1 MKKNNSQ
8 KIPRN
13 VWVLGLV
20 SFFNDV
26 ASEMVYPIVPI
37 FMTQVLKASTTAV
50 GLVEGIAE
58 STAAL
63 TKFIFGYLSDKF
75 QKRKPFVAF
84 GYTFS
89 ALSKGV
95 IGLASSWPL
104 VLFSRFLDRL
114 GKGLRTGSRDALL
127 LQNTDEK
134 NKGFIFGFHR
144 AFDSA
149 GAVLGPILGLLLIYF
164 FGNNLRLIFYLA
176 TIPGI
181 LGVLLLILLVKEEK
195 TNPSKSTKKFS
206 FSWKFLNPK
215 VKLFL
220 LISFI
225 FALGNSSDAFLILRA
240 KNLGLTTQMAVFVYV
255 LYNLVQTLLST
266 PLGKLSDK
274 VGHRK
279 MFAFGLLVFS
289 FVYLSFGA
297 IANSLFLWFLFPIY
311 GIYIAATDG
320 VSKAYLGEFINE
332 KEAGSV
338 YGLYQMLLALAS
350 FFASFIG
357 GILWTKIN
365 PSSTFYF
372 GAIMAFLSFSILSF
386 GKFWKKFNLICAQI
400 KL

>member
-1 MKKNNSQ
+1 
-8 KIPRN
+8 
-13 VWVLGLV
+13 LGLV
-20 SFFNDV
+20 SFFNDT
-26 ASEMVYPIVPI
+26 ASEMVYPIIPI

-63 TKFIFGYLSDKF
+63 TKFVFGYFSDKF
-75 QKRKPFVAF
+75 QRRKPFVSL

-89 ALSKGV
+89 ALSKGI
-95 IGLASSWPL
+95 IGFSSSWPL

-114 GKGLRTGSRDALL
+114 GKGLRTGARDALL
-127 LQNTDEK
+127 LQNTNEK

-144 AFDSA
+144 SLDSA
-149 GAVLGPILGLLLIYF
+149 GAVLGPILGLIFIYLF
-164 FGNNLRLIFYLA
+164 ANNLRLIFYLA
-176 TIPGI
+176 TIPGFFA
-181 LGVLLLILLVKEEK
+181 VLLLILLVSEKKEVSPPTK
-195 TNPSKSTKKFS
+195 TSQKFS

-220 LISFI
+220 IISFI

-240 KNLGLTTQMAVFVYV
+240 KNLGLTTQLAMAAYV
-255 LYNLVQTLLST
+255 LYNLVQTLLGT
-266 PLGKLSDK
+266 YLGKLSDK
-274 VGHRK
+274 IGHRK

-289 FVYLSFGA
+289 FVYFSFGV
-297 IANSLFLWFLFPIY
+297 IKNSLFLWFLFPIY

-320 VSKAYLGEFINE
+320 VSKAYLGEFISE

-350 FFASFIG
+350 FFASFVG
-357 GILWTKIN
+357 GILWTKIG
-365 PSSTFYF
+365 PQATFYF

-386 GKFWKKFNLICAQI
+386 FKFWKKI
-400 KL
+400 

>member
-1 MKKNNSQ
+1 MKEQ
-8 KIPRN
+8 ETKIPKN
-13 VWVLGLV
+13 VLILGLV
-20 SFFNDV
+20 SFCNDT

-75 QKRKPFVAF
+75 QRRKPFVTL

-89 ALSKGV
+89 AFSKGI
-95 IGLASSWPL
+95 IGFSSSWPL

-114 GKGLRTGSRDALL
+114 GKGLRTGARDALL
-127 LQNTDEK
+127 LQNTNEK

-144 AFDSA
+144 SLDSA
-149 GAVLGPILGLLLIYF
+149 GAVLGPILGLIFIYLF
-164 FGNNLRLIFYLA
+164 ANNLRLIFYLA
-176 TIPGI
+176 TIPGFFA
-181 LGVLLLILLVKEEK
+181 VLLLILLVSEKKEVG
-195 TNPSKSTKKFS
+195 PSTKTLQKFS
-206 FSWKFLNPK
+206 FSFRFLNPK

-220 LISFI
+220 IISFI

-240 KNLGLTTQMAVFVYV
+240 KNLGLTTQLAVAAYV
-255 LYNLVQTLLST
+255 LYNLVQTLLGT
-266 PLGKLSDK
+266 YLGKLSDK

-289 FVYLSFGA
+289 FVYFSFGV
-297 IANSLFLWFLFPIY
+297 IKDSLFLWFLFPIY

-320 VSKAYLGEFINE
+320 VSKAYLGEFISE

-350 FFASFIG
+350 FFASFVG
-357 GILWTKIN
+357 GILWTKIG
-365 PSSTFYF
+365 PQATFYF
-372 GAIMAFLSFSILSF
+372 GAIMAFISFSILSF
-386 GKFWKKFNLICAQI
+386 GKFWKKI
-400 KL
+400 

>member
-1 MKKNNSQ
+1 MKEQKT
-8 KIPRN
+8 KIPKN
-13 VWVLGLV
+13 VLILGLV
-20 SFFNDV
+20 SFFNDT

-75 QKRKPFVAF
+75 QRRKPFVTL

-89 ALSKGV
+89 AFSKGV
-95 IGLASSWPL
+95 IGLATAWPM

-114 GKGLRTGSRDALL
+114 GKGLRTGARDALL
-127 LQNTDEK
+127 LQNTEEK

-144 AFDSA
+144 SLDSA
-149 GAVLGPILGLLLIYF
+149 GAVLGPILGLILIYF
-164 FGNNLRLIFYLA
+164 FANNLRLIFYLA
-176 TIPGI
+176 TIPGF
-181 LGVLLLILLVKEEK
+181 LAVLLLILLVSEKKEVG
-195 TNPSKSTKKFS
+195 PSTKTSQKFS

-220 LISFI
+220 IISFI

-240 KNLGLTTQMAVFVYV
+240 KNLGLTTQLAVAAYV
-255 LYNLVQTLLST
+255 LYNLVQTLLGT
-266 PLGKLSDK
+266 YLGKLSDK
-274 VGHRK
+274 IGHRK

-289 FVYLSFGA
+289 FVYFSFGV
-297 IANSLFLWFLFPIY
+297 IKNSLFLWFLFPIY

-320 VSKAYLGEFINE
+320 VSKAYLGEFISE

-350 FFASFIG
+350 FFASFVG

-365 PSSTFYF
+365 PPSTFYF
-372 GAIMAFLSFSILSF
+372 GAIMAFFSFLTLSF
-386 GKFWKKFNLICAQI
+386 GKFLKKI
-400 KL
+400 

>member
-58 STAAL
+58 STAAI

-75 QKRKPFVAF
+75 QRRKPFVVF

-89 ALSKGV
+89 ALSKGI
-95 IGLASSWPL
+95 IGLATAWPL

-127 LQNTDEK
+127 LQNTDKK

-149 GAVLGPILGLLLIYF
+149 GAVLGPIIGLLLIYF
-164 FGNNLRLIFYLA
+164 FNNNLRLIFYLA

-181 LGVLLLILLVKEEK
+181 LGVLLLLFLVKEK
-195 TNPSKSTKKFS
+195 RNRNLLKSNKKFS
-206 FSWKFLNPK
+206 FSWKFLNSK

-240 KNLGLTTQMAVFVYV
+240 KNLGLTTQLAVFVYV
-255 LYNLVQTLLST
+255 LYNLVQTVLAT

-274 VGHRK
+274 IGHRK

-289 FVYLSFGA
+289 LVYFAFGL
-297 IANSLFLWFLFPIY
+297 INNSLFLWFLFPIY

-320 VSKAYLGEFINE
+320 VSKAYLGEFISE
-332 KEAGSV
+332 EEAGSV
-338 YGLYQMLLALAS
+338 YGLYQMLIAFAS
-350 FFASFIG
+350 FFASFLG
-357 GILWTKIN
+357 GILWTKIG
-365 PSSTFYF
+365 PFATFYF
-372 GAIMAFLSFSILSF
+372 GAIMSFLSFSILSF
-386 GKFWKKFNLICAQI
+386 GKFWKKI
-400 KL
+400 

>member
-1 MKKNNSQ
+1 MKKNSSQ

-13 VWVLGLV
+13 VFILGLV
-20 SFFNDV
+20 SFFNDT

-75 QKRKPFVAF
+75 KKRKPFVTL

-89 ALSKGV
+89 AASKTM
-95 IGLASSWPL
+95 IGLATAWPM

-114 GKGLRTGSRDALL
+114 GKGLRTGARDALL
-127 LQNTDEK
+127 LQNTNEK

-144 AFDSA
+144 SLDSA
-149 GAVLGPILGLLLIYF
+149 GAVLGPILGLILIYF
-164 FGNNLRLIFYLA
+164 FANNLRLIFYLA
-176 TIPGI
+176 TIPGF
-181 LGVLLLILLVKEEK
+181 LAVLLLILLVSEK
-195 TNPSKSTKKFS
+195 KGVSPSTKTPQKFS

-240 KNLGLTTQMAVFVYV
+240 KNLGLTTQLAVAAYV
-255 LYNLVQTLLST
+255 LYNLVQTLLGVY
-266 PLGKLSDK
+266 LGKLSDK
-274 VGHRK
+274 IGHRK
-279 MFAFGLLVFS
+279 MFAFGLLVFA
-289 FVYLSFGA
+289 FVYFSFGV
-297 IANSLFLWFLFPIY
+297 IKNSLFLWFLFPIY

-320 VSKAYLGEFINE
+320 VSKAYLGEFISE

-338 YGLYQMLLALAS
+338 YGLYQMLLAFAS
-350 FFASFIG
+350 FFASFVG
-357 GILWTKIN
+357 GILWTKIG
-365 PSSTFYF
+365 PQATFYF
-372 GAIMAFLSFSILSF
+372 GAIMAFLSFLALF
-386 GKFWKKFNLICAQI
+386 LGKFWRKI
-400 KL
+400 

>member
-1 MKKNNSQ
+1 MKEQKT
-8 KIPRN
+8 KIPKN
-13 VWVLGLV
+13 VLILGLV
-20 SFFNDV
+20 SFFNDT

-75 QKRKPFVAF
+75 QRRKPFVTL

-89 ALSKGV
+89 AFSKGV
-95 IGLASSWPL
+95 IGLASSWPM

-114 GKGLRTGSRDALL
+114 GKGLRTGARDALL
-127 LQNTDEK
+127 LQNTEEK

-144 AFDSA
+144 SLDSA
-149 GAVLGPILGLLLIYF
+149 GAVLGPILGLILIYF
-164 FGNNLRLIFYLA
+164 FANNLRLIFYLA
-176 TIPGI
+176 TIPGF
-181 LGVLLLILLVKEEK
+181 LAVLLLILLVSEKKEVG
-195 TNPSKSTKKFS
+195 PSTKTSQKFS

-240 KNLGLTTQMAVFVYV
+240 KNLGLTTQLAVAAYV
-255 LYNLVQTLLST
+255 LYNLVQTLLGT
-266 PLGKLSDK
+266 YLGKLSDK
-274 VGHRK
+274 IGHRK
-279 MFAFGLLVFS
+279 MFAFGLLVFA
-289 FVYLSFGA
+289 FVYFSFGV
-297 IANSLFLWFLFPIY
+297 IKNSLFLWFLFPIY

-320 VSKAYLGEFINE
+320 VSKAYLGEFISE

-386 GKFWKKFNLICAQI
+386 GKFWKKI
-400 KL
+400 

>member
-1 MKKNNSQ
+1 MKKDGSQ

-181 LGVLLLILLVKEEK
+181 LGVLLLILLVKEGK

-279 MFAFGLLVFS
+279 MFAFGLLIFS
-289 FVYLSFGA
+289 FVYFSFGA

-320 VSKAYLGEFINE
+320 VSKAYLGEFISE

-338 YGLYQMLLALAS
+338 YGLYQMLLAFAS
-350 FFASFIG
+350 FFASFVG
-357 GILWTKIN
+357 GILWTKIG
-365 PSSTFYF
+365 PSTTFYF
-372 GAIMAFLSFSILSF
+372 GTIMAFLSFSILSF
-386 GKFWKKFNLICAQI
+386 GKFWKKI
-400 KL
+400 

>member
-1 MKKNNSQ
+1 MKKNSSQ

-13 VWVLGLV
+13 VFILGLV
-20 SFFNDV
+20 SFFNDT

-75 QKRKPFVAF
+75 QRRKPFVSL

-89 ALSKGV
+89 ALSKGI

-114 GKGLRTGSRDALL
+114 GKGLRTGARDALL

-134 NKGFIFGFHR
+134 NKGYIFGFHR
-144 AFDSA
+144 SLDSA
-149 GAVLGPILGLLLIYF
+149 GAVLGPILGLILIYF
-164 FGNNLRLIFYLA
+164 FANNLRLIFYLA
-176 TIPGI
+176 TIPGF
-181 LGVLLLILLVKEEK
+181 LAVLLLILLVSEK
-195 TNPSKSTKKFS
+195 KGGGTSTKPPQKFS

-240 KNLGLTTQMAVFVYV
+240 KNLGLTTQLAVAAYV
-255 LYNLVQTLLST
+255 LYNLVQTLLGVY
-266 PLGKLSDK
+266 LGKLSDK
-274 VGHRK
+274 IGHRK

-289 FVYLSFGA
+289 FVYFSFGV
-297 IANSLFLWFLFPIY
+297 IKNSLFLWFLFPIY

-320 VSKAYLGEFINE
+320 VSKAYLGEFISE

-338 YGLYQMLLALAS
+338 YGLYQMLLAFAS
-350 FFASFIG
+350 FFASFVG
-357 GILWTKIN
+357 GILWTKIG
-365 PSSTFYF
+365 PQATFYF

-386 GKFWKKFNLICAQI
+386 GKFWKKI
-400 KL
+400 

>member
-1 MKKNNSQ
+1 MKEQKT
-8 KIPRN
+8 KIPKN
-13 VWVLGLV
+13 VFILGLV
-20 SFFNDV
+20 SFFNDT

-37 FMTQVLKASTTAV
+37 FMTQVLRASTTAV

-75 QKRKPFVAF
+75 QRRKPFVSL

-89 ALSKGV
+89 ALSKGI

-114 GKGLRTGSRDALL
+114 GKGLRTGARDALL

-134 NKGFIFGFHR
+134 NKGYIFGFHR
-144 AFDSA
+144 SLDSA
-149 GAVLGPILGLLLIYF
+149 GAVLGPILGLIFIYF
-164 FGNNLRLIFYLA
+164 FANNLRLIFYLA
-176 TIPGI
+176 TIPGF
-181 LGVLLLILLVKEEK
+181 LAVLLLILLVSEKKEVGPLTK
-195 TNPSKSTKKFS
+195 TSQKFS
-206 FSWKFLNPK
+206 FSWKLLNPK

-240 KNLGLTTQMAVFVYV
+240 KNLGLTTQLAVAAYV
-255 LYNLVQTLLST
+255 LYNLVQTLLGT
-266 PLGKLSDK
+266 YLGKLSDK
-274 VGHRK
+274 IGHRR

-289 FVYLSFGA
+289 FVYFSFGV
-297 IANSLFLWFLFPIY
+297 IKDSLFLWFLFPIY

-320 VSKAYLGEFINE
+320 VSKAYLGEFISE
-332 KEAGSV
+332 KEVGSV

-350 FFASFIG
+350 FFASFFG
-357 GILWTKIN
+357 GILWTKIG
-365 PSSTFYF
+365 PQATFYF
-372 GAIMAFLSFSILSF
+372 GVIIAFLSFSIFSL
-386 GKFWKKFNLICAQI
+386 GKFWKKI
-400 KL
+400 

>member
-1 MKKNNSQ
+1 MKEQKT
-8 KIPRN
+8 KIPKN
-13 VWVLGLV
+13 VLILGLV
-20 SFFNDV
+20 SFFNDT

-63 TKFIFGYLSDKF
+63 TKFIFGYFSDKF
-75 QKRKPFVAF
+75 QRRKPFVTL

-89 ALSKGV
+89 AFSKGV
-95 IGLASSWPL
+95 IGIASSWPL

-114 GKGLRTGSRDALL
+114 GKGLRTGARDALL
-127 LQNTDEK
+127 LQNTNEK

-144 AFDSA
+144 SLDSA
-149 GAVLGPILGLLLIYF
+149 GAVLGPILGLIFIYF
-164 FGNNLRLIFYLA
+164 FANNLRLIFYLA
-176 TIPGI
+176 TIPGFFA
-181 LGVLLLILLVKEEK
+181 VLLLILLVSEKKEVGPLTK
-195 TNPSKSTKKFS
+195 TSQKFS
-206 FSWKFLNPK
+206 FSFRFLNPK

-220 LISFI
+220 IISFI

-240 KNLGLTTQMAVFVYV
+240 KNLGLTTQLAVAAYV
-255 LYNLVQTLLST
+255 LYNLVQTLLGT
-266 PLGKLSDK
+266 YLGKLSDK
-274 VGHRK
+274 IGHRK

-289 FVYLSFGA
+289 FVYFSFGV
-297 IANSLFLWFLFPIY
+297 IKNSLFLWFLFPIY

-320 VSKAYLGEFINE
+320 VSKAYLGEFISE

-350 FFASFIG
+350 FFASFFG
-357 GILWTKIN
+357 GILWTKIG
-365 PSSTFYF
+365 PQATFYF

-386 GKFWKKFNLICAQI
+386 FKFWKKI
-400 KL
+400 

>member
-1 MKKNNSQ
+1 MKEQKT
-8 KIPRN
+8 KIPKN
-13 VWVLGLV
+13 VLILGLV
-20 SFFNDV
+20 SFFNDT

-63 TKFIFGYLSDKF
+63 TKFIFGYFSDKF
-75 QKRKPFVAF
+75 QRRKPFVTL

-89 ALSKGV
+89 AFSKGI
-95 IGLASSWPL
+95 IGFSSSWLL

-114 GKGLRTGSRDALL
+114 GKGLRTGARDALL
-127 LQNTDEK
+127 LQNTNEK

-144 AFDSA
+144 SLDSA
-149 GAVLGPILGLLLIYF
+149 GAVLGPILGLIFIYLF
-164 FGNNLRLIFYLA
+164 ANNLRLIFYLA
-176 TIPGI
+176 TIPG
-181 LGVLLLILLVKEEK
+181 LFAVLLLILLVSEKKEVG
-195 TNPSKSTKKFS
+195 PSTKTSQKFS

-240 KNLGLTTQMAVFVYV
+240 KNLGLTTQLAVSAYV
-255 LYNLVQTLLST
+255 LYNLVQTLLGT
-266 PLGKLSDK
+266 YLGKLSDK
-274 VGHRK
+274 IGHRK

-289 FVYLSFGA
+289 FVYFSFGV
-297 IANSLFLWFLFPIY
+297 IKDSLLLWFLFPIY

-320 VSKAYLGEFINE
+320 VSKAYLGEFISE

-350 FFASFIG
+350 FFASFVG
-357 GILWTKIN
+357 GILWTKIG
-365 PSSTFYF
+365 PQATFYF
-372 GAIMAFLSFSILSF
+372 GAIMASLSFSILSF
-386 GKFWKKFNLICAQI
+386 FKFWKKI
-400 KL
+400 

>member
-1 MKKNNSQ
+1 MKKNDSK

-50 GLVEGIAE
+50 GLVEGVAE

-75 QKRKPFVAF
+75 QRRKPFVAF
-84 GYTFS
+84 GYIFS
-89 ALSKGV
+89 ALSKGI
-95 IGLASSWPL
+95 IGLATTWPL

-127 LQNTDEK
+127 LQNTDQK

-144 AFDSA
+144 SLDSA

-164 FGNNLRLIFYLA
+164 FANNLRLIFYLA
-176 TIPGI
+176 TVPG
-181 LGVLLLILLVKEEK
+181 LLAVLLLILLVKEKPIK
-195 TNPSKSTKKFS
+195 TNKKDRQKSPFS
-206 FSWKFLNPK
+206 LKCLNPK

-240 KNLGLTTQMAVFVYV
+240 KNLGLTTQLSVFVYV
-255 LYNLVQTLLST
+255 LYNLVQTVLAT

-274 VGHRK
+274 IGHRK
-279 MFAFGLLVFS
+279 MFSFGLLIFS
-289 FVYLSFGA
+289 LVYFAFGMV
-297 IANSLFLWFLFPIY
+297 NNPLFLWILFPVY

-320 VSKAYLGEFINE
+320 VSKAYLGEFISE

-338 YGLYQMLLALAS
+338 YGLYQMLIAFAS
-350 FFASFIG
+350 FFASFLG
-357 GILWTKIN
+357 GILWSKIG
-365 PSSTFYF
+365 SFATFYF
-372 GAIMAFLSFSILSF
+372 GALMAFLSFLTLSF
-386 GKFWKKFNLICAQI
+386 GKFWRKI
-400 KL
+400 

>member
-1 MKKNNSQ
+1 MKEQKT
-8 KIPRN
+8 KIPKN
-13 VWVLGLV
+13 VFILGLV
-20 SFFNDV
+20 SFFNDT

-37 FMTQVLKASTTAV
+37 FMTQVLRASTTAV

-75 QKRKPFVAF
+75 QRRKPFVSL

-89 ALSKGV
+89 ALSKGI

-114 GKGLRTGSRDALL
+114 GKGLRTGARDALL
-127 LQNTDEK
+127 LQNTEEK

-144 AFDSA
+144 SLDSA
-149 GAVLGPILGLLLIYF
+149 GAVLGPILGLIFIYF
-164 FGNNLRLIFYLA
+164 FANNLRLIFYLA
-176 TIPGI
+176 TIPGF
-181 LGVLLLILLVKEEK
+181 LAVLLLILFVSEKKEVS
-195 TNPSKSTKKFS
+195 PSTKTSQKFS

-240 KNLGLTTQMAVFVYV
+240 KNLGLTTQLAVAAYV
-255 LYNLVQTLLST
+255 LYNLVQTLLGT
-266 PLGKLSDK
+266 YLGKLSDK
-274 VGHRK
+274 IGHRK
-279 MFAFGLLVFS
+279 MFAFGLLVFA
-289 FVYLSFGA
+289 FVYFSFGV
-297 IANSLFLWFLFPIY
+297 IKNSLFLWFLFPIY

-320 VSKAYLGEFINE
+320 VSKAYLGEFISE

-350 FFASFIG
+350 FFASFVG
-357 GILWTKIN
+357 GILWTKIG
-365 PSSTFYF
+365 PQATFYF

-386 GKFWKKFNLICAQI
+386 GKFWKKI
-400 KL
+400 

>member
-1 MKKNNSQ
+1 MKEQKT
-8 KIPRN
+8 KIPKN
-13 VWVLGLV
+13 VLILGLV
-20 SFFNDV
+20 SFFNDT
-26 ASEMVYPIVPI
+26 ASEMVYPIIPI

-75 QKRKPFVAF
+75 QRRKPFVTL

-95 IGLASSWPL
+95 IGFASSWPL

-114 GKGLRTGSRDALL
+114 GKGLRTGARDALL
-127 LQNTDEK
+127 LQNTNEK

-144 AFDSA
+144 SLDSA
-149 GAVLGPILGLLLIYF
+149 GAVLGPILGLIFIYF
-164 FGNNLRLIFYLA
+164 FANNLRLIFYLA
-176 TIPGI
+176 TIPG
-181 LGVLLLILLVKEEK
+181 LFAVLLLILLVSEKKEGIKLPK
-195 TNPSKSTKKFS
+195 TSQKFS
-206 FSWKFLNPK
+206 FSFRFLNPK

-220 LISFI
+220 IISFI

-240 KNLGLTTQMAVFVYV
+240 KNLGLTTQLAVAAYV
-255 LYNLVQTLLST
+255 LYNLVQTLLGT
-266 PLGKLSDK
+266 YLGKLSDK
-274 VGHRK
+274 IGHRK

-289 FVYLSFGA
+289 FVYFSFGV
-297 IANSLFLWFLFPIY
+297 IKDSLFLWFLFPIY

-320 VSKAYLGEFINE
+320 VSKAYLGEFISE

-350 FFASFIG
+350 FFASFVG
-357 GILWTKIN
+357 GILWTKIG
-365 PSSTFYF
+365 PQATFYF

-386 GKFWKKFNLICAQI
+386 GKFWKKI
-400 KL
+400 